1 MKTDFLKEL
10 GLEQSVI
17 DKIMAENGKDVE
29 SHKQRFDVEKAR
41 ADGLQT
47 QLAEANKQIESFKGM
62 DIDGIKK
69 NADDYKAKYE
79 AAEKK
84 AKEDLDA
91 LRFDHALDSALS
103 GSKARSASGG
113 RFGRRA
119 GKRIAGCAGEVRRR
133 IKDVPFLEKGTKN
146 SALASGFGFA
156 GWKAAAG
163 SHPHAVRRSGK
174 GRFDSGSWMAARSFG
189 TSAKGRR
196 RYRQRQTLS
205 PTGLSTGRLCA
216 DGLAGSGDAWSGGL
230 RLGRVWAA
238 EAMPQL
244 Q

>member
-1 MKTDFLKEL
+1 MKTEFLKEL

-17 DKIMAENGKDVE
+17 DQIMAENGKDVE

-79 AAEKK
+79 AAKKK

-103 GSKARSASGG
+103 DSKARSAKAVKAFLDMSTLKLTDSGEISG
-113 RFGRRA
+113 LKEQLEKIRSENDYLFEQEKQPPRFGA
-119 GKRIAGCAGEVRRR
+119 PTG
-133 IKDVPFLEKGTKN
+133 
-146 SALASGFGFA
+146 GFDLPG
-156 GWKAAAG
+156 GDDMAAAR
-163 SHPHAVRRSGK
+163 AV
-174 GRFDSGSWMAARSFG
+174 M
-189 TSAKGRR
+189 
-196 RYRQRQTLS
+196 
-205 PTGLSTGRLCA
+205 GLPPLK
-216 DGLAGSGDAWSGGL
+216 
-230 RLGRVWAA
+230 
-238 EAMPQL
+238 Q
-244 Q
+244 

>member
-1 MKTDFLKEL
+1 MKTEFLKEL

-103 GSKARSASGG
+103 GSRARSAKAVKAFLDLKALKLTDSGEITG
-113 RFGRRA
+113 LKEQLEKIKGENEYLFEPEKQPPRFGA
-119 GKRIAGCAGEVRRR
+119 PTGGFQQGE
-133 IKDVPFLEKGTKN
+133 DDM
-146 SALASGFGFA
+146 
-156 GWKAAAG
+156 AAAR
-163 SHPHAVRRSGK
+163 AV
-174 GRFDSGSWMAARSFG
+174 M
-189 TSAKGRR
+189 
-196 RYRQRQTLS
+196 
-205 PTGLSTGRLCA
+205 GLPPLK
-216 DGLAGSGDAWSGGL
+216 
-230 RLGRVWAA
+230 
-238 EAMPQL
+238 Q
-244 Q
+244 